1 MADVTEAQ
9 KELIRK
15 LWDEHYEQLNS
26 GEYDYIMALL
36 PVDNRYRAGS
46 LINALLSLPKV
57 GVGHEQG
64 TSIK

>member
-1 MADVTEAQ
+1 MAEVTEVQ

-15 LWDEHYEQLNS
+15 LWDEHHEQLNS

-36 PVDNRYRAGS
+36 PADNRYRASS

-57 GVGHEQG
+57 GVRHEQG

>member
-1 MADVTEAQ
+1 MAEVTEAQ

-15 LWDEHYEQLNS
+15 LWDEHHEQLNS
-26 GEYDYIMALL
+26 GEYDYIMSLL
-36 PVDNRYRAGS
+36 PADNRYRASS

-57 GVGHEQG
+57 GVRHEQG

>member
-1 MADVTEAQ
+1 MAEVTESQ

-15 LWDEHYEQLNS
+15 LWDEHHEQLNS

-36 PVDNRYRAGS
+36 PADNRYRASG

-57 GVGHEQG
+57 GVRHEQG

>member
-1 MADVTEAQ
+1 MAEVTEAQ

-15 LWDEHYEQLNS
+15 LWDEHHEQLNS

-36 PVDNRYRAGS
+36 PADNRYRASS

-57 GVGHEQG
+57 GVRHEQG